1 MLASASPQQA
11 PFRILCLEDN
21 PLIVLHLELMIEDL
35 GHICVGALE
44 SLAELKDRF
53 ETLLVDCVLIDI
65 DLADGRTGPEAA
77 AWLFERG
84 VPALFVTGQEAIAN
98 DHRAVVL
105 EVIAKPVSAVALR
118 AGLDRV
124 AAAHDQT
131 VSRRA

>member
-1 MLASASPQQA
+1 MRASASTLSA

-35 GHICVGALE
+35 GHVFVGALE

-53 ETLLVDCVLIDI
+53 EALLVDCVLVDI

-84 VPALFVTGQEAIAN
+84 VPALFVTGQETIAN

-105 EVIAKPVSAVALR
+105 EVIAKPVCPGALR

-124 AAAHDQT
+124 AAVRH
-131 VSRRA
+131 